1 MRAGAN
7 TERSADRVAIEL
19 DPAKTE
25 SLLREVP
32 QAYHTHIDEV
42 LLTALARTLAGWTGS
57 QAIAIDLEGHG
68 RESLPDEA
76 DLSRT
81 VGWLTSMYPVV
92 LDLPAGAEPGP
103 ALCAIKEQ
111 LRAVPNRGIGFGL
124 LRYLADES
132 TAGALKAIQPG
143 RVRFN
148 YLGQFDQVLADGP
161 TALFAPADEPVGAEH
176 SPDAPRSH
184 WLEVN
189 ALIAAGRLRVDWIYS
204 RNMHHR
210 ETIERLA
217 AAYRVMLEEL
227 IVCCCSSQAGG
238 ATPADFPLAGVDA
251 DQLAKIAA
259 MLGRKTR

>member
-1 MRAGAN
+1 M
-7 TERSADRVAIEL
+7 S
-19 DPAKTE
+19 
-25 SLLREVP
+25 
-32 QAYHTHIDEV
+32 
-42 LLTALARTLAGWTGS
+42 WTGS

-68 RESLPDEA
+68 RESLSDEA

-92 LDLPAGAEPGP
+92 LDLPAAGEPGRV
-103 ALCAIKEQ
+103 LCAVKEQ

-124 LRYLADES
+124 LRYLADGPA
-132 TAGALKAIQPG
+132 AGVLKAIRPA

-148 YLGQFDQVLADGP
+148 YLGQFDQVLTGGP
-161 TALFAPADEPVGAEH
+161 SALFAPADEPIGIEH
-176 SPDAPRSH
+176 SADAPRSH
-184 WLEVN
+184 WIEVN

-204 RNMHHR
+204 RNLHRR

-217 AAYRVMLEEL
+217 ARYRETLEEL
-227 IVCCCSSQAGG
+227 IVHCCSSQAGG

-259 MLGRKTR
+259 MLGRKTQ